1 MIKYKTPFKLKTVG
15 SGDVLGYQVPLGTVA
30 HVRACTLH
38 NATDAAIAVEIHIVS
53 ENVSTTAAN
62 TRIINK
68 NLSAGESYLC
78 PELANHNL
86 QAGDKLFFKGSGIN
100 AMLSVM
106 EQNA

>member
-15 SGDVLGYQVPLGTVA
+15 SGDVLGYQVPTGTVS
-30 HVRACTLH
+30 HIRACTLH
-38 NATDAAIAVEIHIVS
+38 NSSDAAIAVEIHIVS
-53 ENVSTTAAN
+53 ENVAGTTAN

-68 NLSAGESYLC
+68 NLSSGESYLC

-86 QAGDKLFFKGSGIN
+86 QSGDKLFFKGAGIN